1 MDGARSAGV
10 TCILVVAVVVGG
22 SCTGERA
29 PGESDRW
36 DDKVR
41 IKQFDR
47 TTWRQVESIKLSSAP
62 HVTVGGRGGQ
72 EEEVLFRVA
81 GGGVMSDGR
90 VVVLNAGANELR
102 LYERDGTL
110 SWRQGRE
117 GQGPG
122 EYVEP
127 EALFMLP
134 GDSLVVWDARLARV
148 TVVAPD
154 GDVVRVVTLPGRPS
168 ATEVVGVLS
177 DGSLVVFRQ
186 RFAEEIGRGSQ
197 QYYGHYSKY
206 SASGDSLGALG
217 VFPWRR
223 LVTLT
228 PSSEGDMKAVSAG
241 PPVFDSPTRVAA
253 TASGL
258 WVGTT
263 KKSELIWLNRSG
275 ERERVVRWVGGDR
288 AVTDAVKQAYFD
300 DLEDRLGREIS
311 GSAIED
317 RPFADSLPSHGQLVS
332 RTDGGIWM
340 EEFVPPGTD
349 AGNPWRV
356 FDASGELE
364 GRVRLPPSAE
374 VLWASGAEVLL
385 LEQDELGV
393 EFVRLYEIVS

>member
-1 MDGARSAGV
+1 MDWTRSVGIRCA
-10 TCILVVAVVVGG
+10 LVAAVVTGA
-22 SCTGERA
+22 SCTGECA
-29 PGESDRW
+29 SDEADRRY
-36 DDKVR
+36 DEVR
-41 IKQFDR
+41 VHQIDR
-47 TTWRQVESIKLSSAP
+47 GTWEKVESIELSSAP
-62 HVTVGGRGGQ
+62 LVTLGGQ
-72 EEEVLFRVA
+72 GGKEEEVLFRVA
-81 GGGVMSDGR
+81 GGGVVSDRG
-90 VVVLNAGANELR
+90 VVVLNAGANDLR

-134 GDSLVVWDARLARV
+134 GDSLVIWDARLSRV
-148 TVVAPD
+148 TVLDPN
-154 GDVVRVVTLPGRPS
+154 GRVVRDVTLRGRPS

-186 RFAEEIGRGSQ
+186 RFAEEVGSGSQ
-197 QYYGHYSKY
+197 QYYGHYSTY

-223 LVTLT
+223 LVTL
-228 PSSEGDMKAVSAG
+228 PSSSEGDVRAVSAG
-241 PPVFDSPTRVAA
+241 PPVFDSPTQVAA

-263 KKSELIWLNRSG
+263 KETELIWLNRSG
-275 ERERVVRWVGGDR
+275 ERERVVRWVAGDR

-300 DLEDRLGREIS
+300 DLEERLGREIS
-311 GSAIED
+311 GSAIEN

-332 RTDGGIWM
+332 RTDGGVWM

-349 AGNPWRV
+349 AGNHWRV
-356 FDASGELE
+356 FDASGQLE

-374 VLWASGAEVLL
+374 VLWVSRDEVLL
-385 LEQDELGV
+385 LEEDELGI
-393 EFVRLYEIVS
+393 EYVRLYEIAS